1 MARSWIRPQNAS
13 HYLVLG
19 ARWLLCVGKAPRGDV
34 EVLSSVGCQGGTF
47 PKCFHEPQP

>member
-19 ARWLLCVGKAPRGDV
+19 ARWLKAPRGDV
-34 EVLSSVGCQGGTF
+34 EVLSSVGWQGGTF